1 MSILTGI
8 DELVDGWLD
17 VEPTGNPPYYQHRTA
32 ANELTRRDEPITGTV
47 AFLEASYDRIHANWL
62 AAIDAGY
69 TNPSKENWRW
79 KPHPSLGS
87 NNSSPELKL
96 ERAIVNACGEN
107 WSNQMPT
114 ASGQRVGLPTN
125 APTMENRFMPSATA
139 AAKWNSGVT
148 TRRARQRPNN

>member
-1 MSILTGI
+1 MRILTGI

-17 VEPTGNPPYYQHRTA
+17 VEPKGKRPHYQHRAA
-32 ANELTRRDEPITGTV
+32 ANELTHRDAPITGTA

-62 AAIDAGY
+62 AAIKAGY

-79 KPHPSLGS
+79 KRHLSLGT

-114 ASGQRVGLPTN
+114 ASGLV
-125 APTMENRFMPSATA
+125 
-139 AAKWNSGVT
+139 
-148 TRRARQRPNN
+148 